1 MTKPT
6 MLDQTVAKLMLAAA
20 GDAAS
25 YGYDWGEAW
34 ADEKITEAAAVQR
47 AANRLFTWRGWLG
60 AGAFRDA
67 VMKLLDSRL
76 AGAIEWD
83 DALAEA
89 DERSD
94 TIRFRAQGF
103 GASYTIDLDDPH
115 DYVEA
120 PAPKDDH
127 TIEIA
132 SALRATGAE
141 ASVDHQFEQD
151 RLYDDTQNLVFNV
164 TARWKLADFDRLV
177 PDEVKNAFTQGVRAG
192 FRDARAA

>member
-1 MTKPT
+1 VSKLV
-6 MLDQTVAKLMLAAA
+6 LDQTVAKLMLGAA

-34 ADEKITEAAAVQR
+34 ADEKITEAEAVQR
-47 AANRLFTWRGWLG
+47 AASRFPAWRGWFN
-60 AGAFRDA
+60 AGAFGAA
-67 VMKLLDSRL
+67 VMKLLNSRL
-76 AGAIEWD
+76 AGAIEWID
-83 DALAEA
+83 PIAEV
-89 DERSD
+89 DERND
-94 TIRFRAQGF
+94 TIRFRVTGF

-120 PAPKDDH
+120 PASKDDH
-127 TIEIA
+127 SIEIA

-151 RLYDDTQNLVFNV
+151 RLYGDTQNLVFNV
-164 TARWKLADFDRLV
+164 TARWSLARFDHLV

>member
-1 MTKPT
+1 MNK
-6 MLDQTVAKLMLAAA
+6 LDRVVTKLMLAAA

-25 YGYDWGEAW
+25 YGYDWGQAW
-34 ADEKITEAAAVQR
+34 ADQKITEAKAVQW
-47 AANRLFTWRGWLG
+47 AASKFLTEPWRGWLG
-60 AGAFRDA
+60 AGAFGAA

-76 AGAIEWD
+76 AGAVEWD
-83 DALAEA
+83 DALAEV

-94 TIRFRAQGF
+94 TIRFLVQGF

-120 PAPKDDH
+120 PASKDDH
-127 TIEIA
+127 SIEIA
-132 SALRATGAE
+132 SVLRATGAE

-151 RLYDDTQNLVFNV
+151 RLYADTQNLVFSV